1 MGDILQKSWLVRL
14 KTVKVMRNQESL
26 RHCLEQ
32 KRLKRYA
39 NYCVLDIILEKKN
52 LIEGKNS
59 EIWGVLG
66 GGGQKQ
72 SEVWLIVKQK
82 CWFLGLPSWW

>member
-14 KTVKVMRNQESL
+14 KTVKVMRNQEGL

-39 NYCVLDIILEKKN
+39 NYCVLDIILEKKK
-52 LIEGKNS
+52 LIEGKTS
-59 EIWGVLG
+59 EIWGVVGRNSLKSG
-66 GGGQKQ
+66 
-72 SEVWLIVKQK
+72 
-82 CWFLGLPSWW
+82 

>member
-1 MGDILQKSWLVRL
+1 MLL
-14 KTVKVMRNQESL
+14 KTVKVMRNKESL

-39 NYCVLDIILEKKN
+39 DYSVLDRILEKKK
-52 LIEGKNS
+52 LIEGKTS
-59 EIWGVLG
+59 EIWGG
-66 GGGQKQ
+66 GEQ

-82 CWFLGLPSWW
+82 CWFLGLPSWC